1 MARMLSAIDVF
12 NIRRDMQDARSD
24 YREAVLV
31 YPNLTS
37 GSNYNPF
44 SDGPVDISK
53 DPTAYATSAFTL
65 YRAKAR
71 VKIISPTSLIGL
83 GPVIPGVEV
92 GDYMLMFRRE
102 DKGQIDRVIS
112 EKRAYIFVDGFRLR
126 PVTSVYMGLTQ
137 LDEVMAHCR
146 KFEPEFKAI
155 GL

>member
-1 MARMLSAIDVF
+1 MLTAIDVF

-24 YREAVLV
+24 YRESVFV
-31 YPNLTS
+31 YPNITS
-37 GSNYNPF
+37 GSNYNAF
-44 SDGPVDISK
+44 SDGPVDISSGS
-53 DPTAYATSAFTL
+53 ASYATVTYTQ

-71 VKIISPTSLIGL
+71 IKIISPITLMGL
-83 GPVIPGVEV
+83 GPAIPGVEV

-102 DKGQIDRVIS
+102 DKGQVDRVIS
-112 EKRAYIFVDGFRLR
+112 EKHAYIYVDNYRLR

-146 KFEPEFKAI
+146 KFEPEFKAT